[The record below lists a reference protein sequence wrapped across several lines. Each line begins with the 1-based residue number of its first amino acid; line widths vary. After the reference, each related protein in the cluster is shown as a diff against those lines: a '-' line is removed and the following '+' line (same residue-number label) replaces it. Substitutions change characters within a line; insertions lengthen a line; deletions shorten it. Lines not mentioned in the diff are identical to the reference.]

1 MIKNLTI
8 KKKLLLLAGL
18 PLFFLVLFAG
28 YLIYDQYK
36 QYKKEENFK
45 KLIVLSTEYMPNIL
59 VELQKERGLSS
70 AYIANRGQRF
80 KDELNLQIRKTD
92 IALGKLKAYI
102 KQNDIS
108 KIDPH
113 LYLYYKQAFEKLK
126 NINRIR
132 NKVKN
137 LEIGLIDEIK
147 YYSSINRE
155 FLITKDQL
163 LNYNLG
169 EDITQGMIRFF
180 KTLWLTEYA
189 GKERA
194 YLAYLLSTGKLRND
208 IIIEWY
214 STVSAQKLLLNEL
227 SEVAKIIREYNLEVQ
242 KVRDIFAKIPFK
254 LNLISAMKETVG
266 YGGLIHNFKN
276 YVLRGKAK
284 YEENV
289 KRSYKK
295 LIMLIDKLEKEGIS
309 EQETTELEKIRKVFT
324 KYYLGIPKVVE
335 AWSNNMPI
343 KQLDKVIKVNDR
355 PAINAFKKL
364 SNTKTYIN
372 ITPKEWIVLA
382 TKKINLIKKYAD
394 KLAQKLIKITEKE
407 YNHTLKFLIIVSIV
421 TILIII
427 TVIVLAILLVRDLTQ
442 SIDKLKDG
450 LLEFFKFLNRETT
463 QVKEI
468 EVNSNDE
475 IGLMARVVNENIKKV
490 EEGIM
495 KDSIM
500 IKGLVR
506 EVEKMKKGVLEGR
519 IFEEAS
525 NPDLEKVRVIFNEM
539 KEALEKIIGKDINKA
554 VYVLDKAMNRDF
566 TQRVQNAIGKV
577 EFAVNSVL
585 DTIVNILSTNKEN
598 GEMLNQKANE
608 LKENMEKLRM
618 VTKEASQE
626 LIEVVNVMHS
636 LNNEVLEISN
646 QTKTV
651 VEQSQDIKSVVNVI
665 QEIADQTNLLA
676 LNAAIEA
683 ARAGEHGRG
692 FAVVADEVR
701 KLAEKTQKSLGEI
714 DANINILTQ
723 SITNIG
729 EAIVK
734 QTEDITNVTEKINE
748 VNSKTQVM
756 EKEVEEVGIIAN
768 EVNSMANN
776 MIQEVKKNKF

>member
-1 MIKNLTI
+1 
-8 KKKLLLLAGL
+8 
-18 PLFFLVLFAG
+18 
-28 YLIYDQYK
+28 
-36 QYKKEENFK
+36 
-45 KLIVLSTEYMPNIL
+45 
-59 VELQKERGLSS
+59 
-70 AYIANRGQRF
+70 
-80 KDELNLQIRKTD
+80 LQITKTD
-92 IALGKLKAYI
+92 IAISKLKAYI

-126 NINRIR
+126 NINQMR

-169 EDITQGMIRFF
+169 EDITKGVSKFF

-227 SEVAKIIREYNLEVQ
+227 PEVAKIIRKYNLEVQ

-295 LIMLIDKLEKEGIS
+295 LIMLIDKLEKEGIG
-309 EQETTELEKIRKVFT
+309 EQEIVELEKIRKVFT

-335 AWSNNMPI
+335 AWSNNMSI
-343 KQLDKVIKVNDR
+343 KQLDKIVKVNDK

-421 TILIII
+421 TILIIV

-442 SIDKLKDG
+442 SIDKLKNG

-500 IKGLVR
+500 IQGIVR

-608 LKENMEKLRM
+608 LKENIEKLRM

-626 LIEVVNVMHS
+626 LIEVVNIMHS